1 MFKCKLWTDDTLLDF
16 AAKFFGYVLNVMEN
30 SDLGYTVHYKN
41 SNAEKDDAES
51 NVIEINDEEM
61 MMGEEEDTAA
71 KIHELIGDV

>member
-1 MFKCKLWTDDTLLDF
+1 
-16 AAKFFGYVLNVMEN
+16 MEN